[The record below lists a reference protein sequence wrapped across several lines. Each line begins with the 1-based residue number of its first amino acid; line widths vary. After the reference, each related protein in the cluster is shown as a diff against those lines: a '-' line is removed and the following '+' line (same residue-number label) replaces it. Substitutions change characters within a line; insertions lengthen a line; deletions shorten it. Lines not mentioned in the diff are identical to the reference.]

1 MNASRFRSS
10 LVLTT
15 LLGLAYL
22 VYDFAVSRIDPVMAL
37 SGTVSI
43 DGKPMTKGLV
53 RFISLDPDLP
63 VAYGSYVKDGRYEV
77 PAEFGITPARYQVEF
92 SSIGPNDLQQI
103 IAANDAGEEP
113 AIKEELP
120 ARFNRNTEVE
130 IDLSSGS
137 VLHADFDLR

>member
-1 MNASRFRSS
+1 MNPSRFRTS

-15 LLGLAYL
+15 MLGLAYL
-22 VYDFAVSRIDPVMAL
+22 VYDYAANWMHPVMAL

-43 DGKPMTKGLV
+43 DGKPLSKGLV

-63 VAYGSYVKDGRYEV
+63 VAYGSYIKDGRYEV
-77 PAEFGITPARYQVEF
+77 PAEYGITPARYQVEF
-92 SSIGPNDLQQI
+92 SSIGADDLQMI
-103 IAANDAGEEP
+103 IAASNAGEP
-113 AIKEELP
+113 ADVKEELP
-120 ARFNRNTEVE
+120 PRFNRQTEVE

>member
-1 MNASRFRSS
+1 MNASRFRRG
-10 LVLTT
+10 LFLTT

-22 VYDFAVSRIDPVMAL
+22 VHDYATTSWIDPTMPL

-53 RFISLDPDLP
+53 RFISMDPDLP
-63 VAYGSYVKDGRYEV
+63 KAYGSYVKDGRYEV

-92 SSIGPNDLQQI
+92 SSIGAEDLQRLLDSKGALTEVQ
-103 IAANDAGEEP
+103 EE
-113 AIKEELP
+113 IP

-130 IDLSSGS
+130 IDLSAGN